1 MSSTAAFRTALNFY
15 SIMMA
20 GFVAGVL
27 APLLVVLLLLF
38 GLPVAVALSVGV
50 ISGAAGFYILVPLVP
65 SGWVDFLRGRSR
77 VAVVFWTLACVFVL
91 MFTMRL
97 GAFML
102 DPEKKQFSLAP
113 PVEFM
118 VKHTCLSGYLSAAA
132 LAELGTENLYILS
145 HYKDPEMQKLMPE
158 VAPLDRDFYAYPPQF
173 LLLPKLM
180 LTLSRDFFDVR
191 AGWYVFYSAAVLISM
206 IGIAFWVGGREGAV
220 LGVLTPVIWISLPT
234 LVNLQ
239 LGNIHLLIYVACLG
253 AMIAFEKRR
262 TGGDVLGGALLAFA
276 ILAKIFPGILVLYLL
291 LQRRLKP
298 VVWVGVFGLVYSALA
313 LAVFG
318 LRPFVDY
325 ITYDIPKIASGE
337 LFDFVWTFTPA
348 ILVNYSPFGI
358 PFKLQLVGLE
368 FADPLAIS
376 RVIILVYT
384 ALVLGLLVLVSL
396 RLKKRED
403 NGEQGPRF
411 RLTRI
416 VVWLALLALMSYR
429 SPFAPWTYGAV
440 GGVWLFAA
448 FAALWSLKPAHTA
461 LLIVGWVLI
470 SVYGPP
476 IVVPMVVFSL
486 IAQTIL
492 YVSGFWIAAKG
503 SDPAAA

>member
-1 MSSTAAFRTALNFY
+1 MSASNAFRSALNFY
-15 SIMMA
+15 SVMMA
-20 GFVAGVL
+20 GFVVGVL
-27 APLLVVLLLLF
+27 APLLVVALMLF
-38 GLPVAVALSVGV
+38 GLSMAIALPAGLILGAV
-50 ISGAAGFYILVPLVP
+50 GFFYLVPLVP
-65 SGWVDFLRGRSR
+65 SEWVELLRGKSC
-77 VAVVFWTLACVFVL
+77 VTIVFWTLACIVVL
-91 MFTMRL
+91 LITARL
-97 GAFML
+97 GVFML
-102 DPEKKQFSLAP
+102 DPHMKQFSLAP

-145 HYKDPEMQKLMPE
+145 HYKDPEMEPLMPA

-173 LLLPKLM
+173 LLLPKLL
-180 LTLSRDFFDVR
+180 LTISRDFFDVR
-191 AGWYVFYSAAVLISM
+191 AGWYIFYSAAVLLAM
-206 IGIAFWVGGREGAV
+206 IGVAFWVGGRQGAV
-220 LGVLTPVIWISLPT
+220 LGVLTPAIWVSLPT

-239 LGNIHLLIYVACLG
+239 LGNIHLLVYIMCLG
-253 AMIAFEKRR
+253 AMIVFEKRR
-262 TGGDVLGGALLAFA
+262 SASDALGGALLAFA

-291 LQRRLKP
+291 LQRRWKP
-298 VVWVGVFGLVYSALA
+298 VMWVGVFGLVYTGLA
-313 LAVFG
+313 LIVFG
-318 LRPFVDY
+318 TRPFVDY

-358 PFKLQLVGLE
+358 PFKLQLLGLE
-368 FADPLAIS
+368 FADPLSIS
-376 RVIILVYT
+376 RMIIFVYT
-384 ALVLGLLVLVSL
+384 ALVLALLVVVAL
-396 RLKKRED
+396 RIKKRAD
-403 NGEQGPRF
+403 GGEHGPRF
-411 RLTRI
+411 RLTQV

-448 FAALWSLKPAHTA
+448 FAALTPLKPRHTA

-476 IVVPMVVFSL
+476 IVVPMVIFSM

-492 YVSGFWIAAKG
+492 YTTGFWIAAKV
-503 SDPAAA
+503 SHPAAA